1 MRIIIILAFVVLLSS
16 LAPAALSSHGDLLV
30 TPSIATR
37 SPSAFWTVAIYISAD
52 NTLSDNVQDDM
63 DEITQAGIADNVRVV
78 ALVDQSSVGDSRLLT
93 FSNGAW
99 NTRQLTVVNASW
111 GNELSM
117 GAPSTLRDFVS
128 WAFSEYPS
136 EHTALDLWGHGA
148 GWSGVC
154 MDRGDWLT
162 LPELSGAL
170 AGQNLDLISIDACQ
184 MGMVEVAYQLR
195 DCADVLVASEKDV
208 PAEGWQYGDW
218 LSGMAG
224 AGNAT
229 AAGTVL
235 AQMYMAW
242 ALNHSAYS
250 ATVAVID
257 LGRIGSLA
265 GPLDSFSHELIASWP
280 LLRADITNARITTE
294 KYDGDAEYDL
304 THFARNIA
312 MRGGSPRLARDAN
325 VAEEFVAWTVLYRD
339 AWTRLGDEPAENANG
354 LSIWFPSNGVH
365 PSYRA
370 LYFAAD
376 TQWDDFLDAYSNIS
390 SPPAHAIHLDAVAVD
405 SNSDGAADAIDA
417 TLETDAA
424 GSAIFVFESEE
435 QYVSI
440 DADLVAGHA
449 SATLKFAGAG
459 LYEVWAYVYDTAGAL
474 AALTSIHGRITVESW
489 LYVTGTVTDGAGE
502 LVDGAL
508 VEIGWGGGWRLN
520 ATTGADGA
528 YSVRILCPT
537 QFVNGTLTAIVE
549 GDSVSAEASGPG
561 MVRLDLVVEGDT
573 ESFSWMPLIGLIA
586 VGIYCA
592 TLAIM
597 WNRRE

>member
-1 MRIIIILAFVVLLSS
+1 MTMWLSRVIAIAVVLSCLGQLSS
-16 LAPAALSSHGDLLV
+16 SPGRAIIPTAPYS
-30 TPSIATR
+30 
-37 SPSAFWTVAIYISAD
+37 WTIAIYISGD
-52 NTLSDNVQDDM
+52 NTLSENVQQDL
-63 DEITQAGIADNVRVV
+63 DEIAHAGIAENVRVV
-78 ALVDQSSVGDSRLLT
+78 ALVDQSSTGDSRLLF
-93 FSNGAW
+93 FSGGAW
-99 NTRQLTVVNASW
+99 NTKSLTAVNSSW
-111 GNELSM
+111 GSELAMDS
-117 GAPSTLRDFVS
+117 PQTLRDFVS

-136 EHTALDLWGHGA
+136 ERTALDLWGHGA

-154 MDRGDWLT
+154 MDHGDWLT

-170 AGQNLDLISIDACQ
+170 SGQSLNLISIDACQ
-184 MGMVEVAYQLR
+184 MGMIEVAYQLR
-195 DCADVLVASEKDV
+195 ESADVLVASEKDV

-235 AQMYMAW
+235 AQTYMSW

-257 LGRIGSLA
+257 LGQIGSLA

-280 LLRADITNARITTE
+280 LLRANITNARITTE
-294 KYDGDAEYDL
+294 RYDGDAEYDL
-304 THFARNIA
+304 THFAQNIA
-312 MRGGSPRLARDAN
+312 MRGGSPRLARDAR
-325 VAEEFVAWTVLYRD
+325 VVEEFVAWTALYRD

-354 LSIWFPSNGVH
+354 LSIWFPSNGAL

-370 LYFAAD
+370 LDFAVD
-376 TQWDDFLDAYSNIS
+376 TRWDDFLDAYSNIS
-390 SPPAHAIHLDAVAVD
+390 STPAHAIHLDAVGVD

-417 TLETDAA
+417 TLETDAT

-435 QYVSI
+435 HYVSI
-440 DADLVAGHA
+440 DADLVSGHA
-449 SATLKFAGAG
+449 SATLNFADAG

-474 AALTSIHGRITVESW
+474 AALTSIPGGITVEAW
-489 LYVTGTVTDGAGE
+489 LYVNGTVTDGAGE

-528 YSVRILCPT
+528 YSVRILYPT

-549 GDSVSAEASGPG
+549 GNSVSAEASGPG
-561 MVRLDLVVEGDT
+561 VVRLDFVVEGDT

-597 WNRRE
+597 LSRRE